1 MTNKKLVTGVVLASA
16 ALAFI
21 MTNGLGGP
29 AFLGDVDDISAIASA
44 TAAFVVSW
52 KQRSYLVA
60 GLLIVSGIVF
70 MIPAMIAT
78 EYLAIIVI
86 PGPILGVIS
95 GLGILGLGVAKSIR
109 TARAPSTT
117 AAAAAALSR

>member
-44 TAAFVVSW
+44 TAAFVISW

-117 AAAAAALSR
+117 AAALSR

>member
-109 TARAPSTT
+109 TAKAPSTT
-117 AAAAAALSR
+117 TAAAAALSR